1 MNQDYIHCKP
11 STGEELK
18 VKILTSKVDNL
29 LEIASRAKNQ
39 QMDIE
44 ANVMLKSTAS
54 QANETKGC
62 SQQNPKAES
71 FTVVEK
77 LSDLEDILYSII
89 DSSSANISRLND
101 LV

>member
-1 MNQDYIHCKP
+1 MNPDYMHCKP

-18 VKILTSKVDNL
+18 VKILTSKVDRL
-29 LEIASRAKNQ
+29 LEMASGVRYQ
-39 QMDIE
+39 QMEIE
-44 ANVMLKSTAS
+44 ALLCRINGS

-62 SQQNPKAES
+62 SQQNPKVES

-77 LSDLEDILYSII
+77 LSDLEDILCSII

>member
-1 MNQDYIHCKP
+1 MNQDYIQCKP

-18 VKILTSKVDNL
+18 VKILTSKVDKL
-29 LEIASRAKNQ
+29 LEMASGVRNL
-39 QMDIE
+39 QMEIE
-44 ANVMLKSTAS
+44 ALLCRINSS

-89 DSSSANISRLND
+89 DSSSANISRLDD

>member
-1 MNQDYIHCKP
+1 MNP
-11 STGEELK
+11 ATGEELK
-18 VKILTSKVDNL
+18 VKILTSKVDKL
-29 LEIASRAKNQ
+29 LEIASRAKSQ
-39 QMDIE
+39 QLDIE
-44 ANVMLKSTAS
+44 GMLVRINSSKSNATD
-54 QANETKGC
+54 GC
-62 SQQNPKAES
+62 SQQHPKVES

>member
-1 MNQDYIHCKP
+1 MNPDYMHCKP

-18 VKILTSKVDNL
+18 VKILTSKVDKL
-29 LEIASRAKNQ
+29 LEIASRARNQ
-39 QMDIE
+39 QMEIE
-44 ANVMLKSTAS
+44 GLLCRINSS

-62 SQQNPKAES
+62 SQQNPKVEL

-89 DSSSANISRLND
+89 DSSSANITRLDD

>member
-1 MNQDYIHCKP
+1 MNPDYMHCKP

-18 VKILTSKVDNL
+18 VKILTSKVDKL
-29 LEIASRAKNQ
+29 LEIALRAKGQ
-39 QMDIE
+39 QLDIE
-44 ANVMLKSTAS
+44 GMLVRINSS

-77 LSDLEDILYSII
+77 LSDLEEILYSII

>member
-1 MNQDYIHCKP
+1 MNPDYMHCKP

-18 VKILTSKVDNL
+18 VKILTSKVDKL
-29 LEIASRAKNQ
+29 LEIASRAKSQ
-39 QMDIE
+39 QLDIE
-44 ANVMLKSTAS
+44 GMLVRINSS
-54 QANETKGC
+54 QVNETKGC
-62 SQQNPKAES
+62 YQQNPKVES